1 MNNELQLVKQVYALS
16 KEKTLERDSQILLWK
31 GKFIPEANNLSLF
44 ENFFHLFNSSN
55 YKGTLDTPS
64 VGTECTYEIPLNT
77 KQDGLYYKD
86 IRDFFSRLKTF
97 SSDKVLQTMVSEFYI
112 IQDDISNTDAIT
124 ETWKANYDSLQKF
137 LTSLKDIAH
146 HSTKS
151 DDLVFISHSEKKDI
165 SIVISSSL
173 KEIPIELV
181 FNKKYEDFLTD
192 IINEDSNNLKVK
204 AIFRSSLSEFFE
216 KTNQP
221 NKLYY
226 LLDNY
231 KELQDIYQKN
241 YEIFVNGVSLNKI
254 KSELA
259 QEQLKLF
266 EAVNKGLQNITSQ
279 AMIIPGLALFGIIMR
294 TYNTS
299 KNNANEIIQ
308 NNIISPNTILFIISI
323 LLSALIILISIKN
336 QQELSRTLKS
346 TQKISINNLDNISPE
361 LKQEITHALKQID
374 SVIDNSQKTL
384 KLYRNALFIV
394 PSIFIGILFHSF
406 LPPSIYLVL
415 FFIGYWYLFDRK
427 IIKKIGIKTFKIW
440 LTIKNR
446 FKK

>member
-16 KEKTLERDSQILLWK
+16 KEKTLERNSQILQWE
-31 GKFIPEANNLSLF
+31 GKFISDEHNIVLF
-44 ENFFHLFNSSN
+44 EKFYNLFNNPSYN
-55 YKGTLDTPS
+55 GILDTPS
-64 VGTECTYEIPLNT
+64 IGSECTYAIPLNT

-86 IRDFFSRLKTF
+86 VRDFLSRLKTF
-97 SSDKVLQTMVSEFYI
+97 SSENVFQTMVSEFYI
-112 IQDDISNTDAIT
+112 IQDDISNTDTIT
-124 ETWKANYDSLQKF
+124 ETWKENYDSLQKF

-216 KTNQP
+216 KTNQS
-221 NKLYY
+221 NKLHY

-231 KELQDIYQKN
+231 IKLQDIYQKN

-308 NNIISPNTILFIISI
+308 NNIVNPNTILFIISI

-394 PSIFIGILFHSF
+394 PSIFIGILFYSF

-446 FKK
+446 LKK